1 MNMDSKRVPVSTTSS
16 DLGPVDSSDIV
27 RALDEIIR
35 RAVVARASDIHI
47 ETKPDRVRVRYRV
60 DGVMAEQPFL
70 PLGAAAPLISRIK
83 VLARMDIAEKRQPQ
97 DGTFKCELGR
107 GRTVSLRAST
117 FPSFDGEKAVMRLLQ
132 ANAIMSLEALGMG
145 GGQVQTI
152 RKLVRQNGG
161 LMLVT
166 GPTGA
171 GKTSTLYSMLAE
183 LDTSRLNIVTLE
195 DPIEV
200 QLPDITQGQV
210 NPRAGFTFATGLRAI
225 LRQDPDVI
233 LVGEMRDAE
242 TAQIA
247 IQASLT
253 GHLVL
258 STMHTNSTIATI
270 ARLMDIGLEPY
281 IVANALLGVMAQRLV
296 RVVCPLCAQPYQLDQ
311 DVTPEIGFALPEG
324 STLQRAVGCD
334 KCMYTGFRGRR
345 GVFEV
350 VEVTDAVQALI
361 KRKAPAKDY
370 KALLREMGVPTLRR
384 VGMRQALKG
393 RTTASEVL
401 RVT

>member
-384 VGMRQALKG
+384 VGMRQAIKG

>member
-1 MNMDSKRVPVSTTSS
+1 MDSKRVPVSTTSS